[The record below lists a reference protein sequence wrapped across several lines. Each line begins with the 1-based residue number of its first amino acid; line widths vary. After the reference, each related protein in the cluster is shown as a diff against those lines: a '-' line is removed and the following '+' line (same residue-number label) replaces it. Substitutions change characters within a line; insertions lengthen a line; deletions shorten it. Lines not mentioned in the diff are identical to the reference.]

1 MNYFHPERMP
11 ALPARRREA
20 ARQQLE
26 QVVAR
31 TVNARRR
38 PPVAIAAAIVIVV
51 LSTGAAAGAMAFH
64 AVTDQTTARC
74 FTVPNRHAGNQFFTT
89 ITSASK
95 PGTSA
100 YVRDALHTC
109 RGLFLAGQLKAGH
122 RLVLA
127 HWHRVSQAPALVA
140 CVWFDGTAAVFPG
153 SPATCEKLGLEAA
166 AVR

>member
-1 MNYFHPERMP
+1 MTYFHPERTP
-11 ALPARRREA
+11 VLPARRREA

-31 TVNARRR
+31 TANARRR

-74 FTVPNRHAGNQFFTT
+74 FTVQNRHAGNRFFTT
-89 ITSASK
+89 VTSASE

-100 YVRDALHTC
+100 YVRDALRTC
-109 RGLFLAGQLKAGH
+109 RGLFLAGQLKPGR
-122 RLVLA
+122 RLVIA
-127 HWHRVSQAPALVA
+127 HWQPVSRAPALVA
-140 CVWFDGTAAVFPG
+140 CVWYDGTAAVFPG
-153 SPATCEKLGLEAA
+153 NSATCEKLGLETA